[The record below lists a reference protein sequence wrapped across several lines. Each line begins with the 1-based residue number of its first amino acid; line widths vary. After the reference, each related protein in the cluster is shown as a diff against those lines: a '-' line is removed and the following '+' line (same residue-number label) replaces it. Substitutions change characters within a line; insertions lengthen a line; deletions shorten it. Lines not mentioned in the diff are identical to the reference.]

1 LRIGSLTPI
10 LSAVQR
16 RIFHTMETRT
26 LPQFPLPLVLFPG
39 ASQALHIFEP
49 RYRQLVADC
58 QAGDGQFGITPVSD
72 GSGSTPAIGSVGCTA
87 MLRSVV
93 PLPDGRSNIVV
104 AGDTRY
110 AIADYVDA
118 DRLYLV
124 AEIVPIEDEG
134 EGDAPE
140 LLTLAAELRRQFDG
154 YREVARKLPD
164 SPDLPE
170 PPKEP
175 GALSFAIAG
184 ALPLDLRAKVQLL
197 ELRSTIDRLR
207 RLREVLEQATELTA
221 AQVRLQKRARRNGR
235 RPLASG
241 GTV

>member
-1 LRIGSLTPI
+1 
-10 LSAVQR
+10 
-16 RIFHTMETRT
+16 METRT

-58 QAGDGQFGITPVSD
+58 RADDGQFGITPVTD
-72 GSGSTPAIGSVGCTA
+72 GSGSAPAIGSVGCTA
-87 MLRSVV
+87 IIQSVV

-110 AIADYVDA
+110 AIVDYVDA

-124 AEIVPIEDEG
+124 AEIVPIKDEE
-134 EGDAPE
+134 EGDDPE
-140 LLTLAAELRRQFDG
+140 LLTLAAELHRQFEG
-154 YREVARKLPD
+154 YREVARQLPD
-164 SPDLPE
+164 RPDLPE
-170 PPKEP
+170 PPNEP
-175 GALSFAIAG
+175 DALSFAIAS
-184 ALPLDLRAKVQLL
+184 ALPLDIRSKVQLL

-207 RLREVLEQATELTA
+207 ILREVLGQATELTT

-235 RPLASG
+235 RPLASE
-241 GTV
+241 GTA

>member
-1 LRIGSLTPI
+1 LHIGWLDPI

-16 RIFHTMETRT
+16 RIFRTMETRT

-58 QAGDGQFGITPVSD
+58 QAGDGQFGITPVTD
-72 GSGSTPAIGSVGCTA
+72 GSGSTPVIGSVGCTA
-87 MLRSVV
+87 IIRSVA

-110 AIADYVDA
+110 AIADYLDA

-134 EGDAPE
+134 ERDDPE

-154 YREVARKLPD
+154 YREVARQLPD
-164 SPDLPE
+164 RPDFPE
-170 PPKEP
+170 PPSEP
-175 GALSFAIAG
+175 GALSFAVAG
-184 ALPLDLRAKVQLL
+184 ALPLDLHAKVQLL

-207 RLREVLEQATELTA
+207 ILREVLGHATESAA

-235 RPLASG
+235 RPLASEG
-241 GTV
+241 MA